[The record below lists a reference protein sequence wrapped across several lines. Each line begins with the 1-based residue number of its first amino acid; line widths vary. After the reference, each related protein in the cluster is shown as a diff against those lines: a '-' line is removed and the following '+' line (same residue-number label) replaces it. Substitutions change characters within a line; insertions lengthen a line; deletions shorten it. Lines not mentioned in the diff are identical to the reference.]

1 MKKIIAS
8 VMLACFGASI
18 LIAEVPA
25 AVAAS
30 SDPFAG
36 VEGVELTAVEEGEV
50 EGGFV
55 PVAVAGVVI
64 TADVVAKALV
74 TGGCIAV
81 GVAGYKVNQSIKR
94 EDGPNS
100 SVPGSQDHAHGETN
114 KGQDWAVNK
123 DGTAHH
129 GSSEGVKINN
139 KDAETLR
146 NKGYNIPKS
155 GVIGPQ
161 PKNNKK

>member
-30 SDPFAG
+30 DPFG
-36 VEGVELTAVEEGEV
+36 EVEGVELTVVEEGEV

-81 GVAGYKVNQSIKR
+81 VGSQIKQIITH
-94 EDGPNS
+94 EDKANS
-100 SVPGSQDHAHGETN
+100 SVPGSQDHTHGTN
-114 KGQDWAVNK
+114 DKKEDWAVNK

-129 GSSEGVKINN
+129 KSSAGVRINN
-139 KDAETLR
+139 NDASKLR
-146 NKGYNIPKS
+146 EQGYNIPKS
-155 GVIGPQ
+155 GIIPS
-161 PKNNKK
+161 KSKTKK